1 MEHSKNLEENIDYEM
16 IPGEGENWDIRI
28 LTGEFTETVINFKQL
43 QVSEDG
49 EHLTFNF
56 NIISTPDEDLDA
68 ETNTDLQNTA
78 AMVLSNILENSVT
91 RENNK
96 SD

>member
-1 MEHSKNLEENIDYEM
+1 MKSLEENIDYEM

-28 LTGEFTETVINFKQL
+28 LTGEFTETVINYKRL
-43 QVSEDG
+43 QVSNDG

-56 NIISTPDEDLDA
+56 NIVSSPDEGLDA
-68 ETNTDLQNTA
+68 ETNLDLQNTA
-78 AMVLSNILENSVT
+78 AMILSNILENSVT
-91 RENNK
+91 KENNK

>member
-1 MEHSKNLEENIDYEM
+1 MKSLEENIDYEM
-16 IPGEGENWDIRI
+16 IPGAGENWDIRI
-28 LTGEFTETVINFKQL
+28 LTGEFTETVINYKRL
-43 QVSEDG
+43 LVSNDG

-56 NIISTPDEDLDA
+56 EIVSSHDEGLDA
-68 ETNTDLQNTA
+68 ETNLDLQNTA

>member
-1 MEHSKNLEENIDYEM
+1 MKSLEENIDYEM

-28 LTGEFTETVINFKQL
+28 LTGEFTETVINYKRL
-43 QVSEDG
+43 QVSNDG

-56 NIISTPDEDLDA
+56 NIVSSPDEDLDA
-68 ETNTDLQNTA
+68 ETNFDLQNTA
-78 AMVLSNILENSVT
+78 AMILSNILENSVT
-91 RENNK
+91 KENNK

>member
-1 MEHSKNLEENIDYEM
+1 MKSLEENIDYEL

-28 LTGEFTETVINFKQL
+28 LTGEFVETVINYKQL
-43 QVSEDG
+43 KVTDDG
-49 EHLTFNF
+49 EHLTFDF
-56 NIISTPDEDLDA
+56 NVVTSPDPDLDA
-68 ETNTDLQNTA
+68 ETNFDLQNTA
-78 AMVLSNILENSVT
+78 AMILSNILENSVT

>member
-1 MEHSKNLEENIDYEM
+1 MKSLEENIDYEM

>member
-1 MEHSKNLEENIDYEM
+1 MKSLEENIDYEM

-56 NIISTPDEDLDA
+56 EIVSSPDEGLDA
-68 ETNTDLQNTA
+68 ETNLDLQNTA

>member
-1 MEHSKNLEENIDYEM
+1 MKSLEENIDYEM

-78 AMVLSNILENSVT
+78 AMVLSNILENSIT

>member
-1 MEHSKNLEENIDYEM
+1 MKGFEENIDYEM

-28 LTGEFTETVINFKQL
+28 LTGEFIETVINFKKI
-43 QVSEDG
+43 QVSDDG

-56 NIISTPDEDLDA
+56 NIISTPEEDLDV

-78 AMVLSNILENSVT
+78 AMVLSSILENSVM

>member
-1 MEHSKNLEENIDYEM
+1 MKSLEENIDYEM
-16 IPGEGENWDIRI
+16 IPGAGENWDIRI
-28 LTGEFTETVINFKQL
+28 LTGEFTETVINYKRL
-43 QVSEDG
+43 QVSNDG

-56 NIISTPDEDLDA
+56 EIVSSPDEGLDA
-68 ETNTDLQNTA
+68 ETNLDLQNTA

>member
-1 MEHSKNLEENIDYEM
+1 MKSLEENIDYEM

-28 LTGEFTETVINFKQL
+28 LTGEFTETVINYKRL
-43 QVSEDG
+43 QVSNDG

-56 NIISTPDEDLDA
+56 EIVSSPDEGLDA
-68 ETNTDLQNTA
+68 ETNLDLQNTA

>member
-1 MEHSKNLEENIDYEM
+1 MKENIDYEL

-28 LTGEFTETVINFKQL
+28 LTGEFTETVINYKRL
-43 QVSEDG
+43 QVSNDG

-56 NIISTPDEDLDA
+56 EIVSSPDEGLDA
-68 ETNTDLQNTA
+68 ETNLDLQNTA

>member
-1 MEHSKNLEENIDYEM
+1 M